1 MQRKMRDC
9 DPDYFSYIN
18 IRDTSY
24 LYHLVHVIGSGGIFK
39 EALVAEVVNRSNHPV
54 PGSVH
59 GVPAVGHVDI
69 GMWPIVGVEQA
80 PGNNVMV
87 SCWCQIVVAIPG
99 HGSRWSVA
107 DIPGGEAGAE
117 HHVPENPTR
126 VLNVQEG

>member
-9 DPDYFSYIN
+9 DPDYFSYID

-39 EALVAEVVNRSNHPV
+39 EALVAEVVNRSDHPV
-54 PGSVH
+54 AGSVH
-59 GVPAVGHVDI
+59 GVPAVGHVDV
-69 GMWPIVGVEQA
+69 GVWPIVGVEQA
-80 PGNNVMV
+80 PGKRCHRESLV
-87 SCWCQIVVAIPG
+87 SDWSPG